1 MRPVS
6 SMLME
11 PLQVQKVTKKVKV
24 PHILAKEVSVAPLD
38 KRLKINAIPNSIGD
52 HSTKIHSISEE
63 MT

>member
-1 MRPVS
+1 
-6 SMLME
+6 ME